1 LRNLEHIFQHDAIT
15 HKLMP
20 TDQLSPASA
29 KRKLSDASSCDTV
42 SLPASPLAKRACAVS
57 APIMELFRRESVEAA
72 LTECLGDIVDPDTSM
87 RSEEA
92 NELHQA
98 LYDFVGSG
106 EDTHHRE
113 DSLFDFPTLPADNV
127 TSDFM
132 ASFASAP
139 AAAVESVPLASLM
152 TSQLPHV
159 PLQELVPNL
168 TPPPTVGSRS
178 PATPAEARASKPQP
192 LKNAAPAL
200 VRSRKDWSE
209 WEDNMIHQA
218 VEELGLRWRAIASRL
233 PGRSDDAVRNRWLR
247 LRSTTPAPPRVKKD
261 PSERARCGWTA
272 QEDAIIAAAVGEIGS
287 RWNRIAAL
295 LPNKR
300 TEHAIRNRWHR
311 LQTAAADGRCSVAP
325 SDLSLQLAPSRNTSG
340 CSVDSQMTVEDAVA
354 PIKRGDSGPLGVA
367 RVYSC

>member
-98 LYDFVGSG
+98 LCDFVGSG

-247 LRSTTPAPPRVKKD
+247 LGGEGVSKPPSAP
-261 PSERARCGWTA
+261 RARKEPGEKQRQGWSA
-272 QEDAIIAAAVGEIGS
+272 QEDAIISAAVGEIGN

-325 SDLSLQLAPSRNTSG
+325 SDLSLQLAPTRSASAD
-340 CSVDSQMTVEDAVA
+340 SVVTVEDAIA
-354 PIKRGDSGPLGVA
+354 PLVRCADSW
-367 RVYSC
+367 RS